1 MRYPILQQL
10 HQHRMARN
18 SEFSS
23 YTFIKNDLTEIG
35 WNVRNP
41 NRDPNGEVYTQQ
53 ECLDHP
59 EIGKQ
64 LGRLK
69 PEYVIKI
76 RENGFWLIEAKATHS
91 QLEQAFDEA
100 VDYANLINK
109 SSLIQVFIISGV
121 AGNDIDG
128 YLIKTAVIH
137 RNGSTQIVEYNSN
150 AITGL
155 LSPDQARSLFDNST
169 NLLNELVSD
178 EKILLSIA
186 EDINEELH
194 LASINKDKRATVMS
208 SILLSMV
215 SDTLPNF
222 SASPSVFIRDI
233 NNRAEDVLIAHS
245 KREFA
250 SQIELSL
257 PQEDAA
263 KAKFKQALTKVYFL
277 LRKINVKAAMNGGQ
291 DILGKFYEVF
301 LKYGN
306 GAKDIGIV
314 LTPRHITK
322 FGCEVI
328 DVKEDDVVYDPACG
342 TGGFLVAAYDKVRT
356 SNPSNLDHFKKHKI
370 FGIEQQANV
379 ATLAIVNMIFR
390 GDGKNNII
398 NEDCFAVN
406 LNRKIRNGEL
416 SAEYITAAPERPPVT
431 KVLMNPPFA
440 LKKNDEKEYKF
451 IEHSLKQMTTGGL
464 LFAVLPIS
472 IMYSGSNNFSWR
484 KRLLESHTLISV
496 ASFSNE
502 LFYPQATVQPITII
516 IKKGIPHPKNQNVA
530 WVRITEDG
538 FKKHK
543 RKRLPTGDTSQIDL
557 VEKHLKD
564 FIVNG
569 ICNKVQGV
577 IEFRPLSKEDTKL
590 ELIPENYIESPVI
603 DNQQITL
610 EMKKVFSEITF
621 QDIKKALNNEN
632 I

>member
-1 MRYPILQQL
+1 
-10 HQHRMARN
+10 MARN
-18 SEFSS
+18 SEFNS
-23 YTFIKNDLTEIG
+23 YTFIKNDLNEIG

-41 NRDPNGEVYTQQ
+41 NRDPLGEVFTQQ

-59 EIGKQ
+59 EIGAQ
-64 LGRLK
+64 LGRQK
-69 PEYVIKI
+69 PEYVVKI
-76 RENGFWLIEAKATHS
+76 RENGFWVIEAKGNHN
-91 QLEQAFDEA
+91 QLEQAFNEA
-100 VDYANLINK
+100 VDYANLINR
-109 SSLIQVFIISGV
+109 SSLIQAFIVSGV

-128 YLIKTAVIH
+128 YLIKTAIIH
-137 RNGSTQIVEYNSN
+137 RNGTTQIVQYNSN
-150 AITGL
+150 SITGL
-155 LSPDQARSLFDNST
+155 LSPDQAKYLFDNST

-186 EDINEELH
+186 EKINEELH
-194 LASINKDKRATVMS
+194 SASINKDKRASVMS

-250 SQIELSL
+250 AQIELSL
-257 PQEDAA
+257 PQEEAA
-263 KAKFKQALTKVYFL
+263 KAKYKQALIKVYFL

-322 FGCEVI
+322 FACEVL
-328 DVKEDDVVYDPACG
+328 DVNENDIVFDPACG
-342 TGGFLVAAYDKVRT
+342 TGGFLVAAYDKVRNN
-356 SNPSNLDHFKKHKI
+356 NPTNLDHFKKHKI
-370 FGIEQQANV
+370 FGVEQQANV

-416 SAEYITAAPERPPVT
+416 SAEYISETPERLPVT

-440 LKKNDEKEYKF
+440 LKKDDEKEYKF
-451 IEHSLKQMTTGGL
+451 IEHSLKQMANGGL

-472 IMYSGSNNFSWR
+472 IMYSSGNNFEWR
-484 KRLLESHTLISV
+484 KRFLQSHTLVSV

-502 LFYPQATVQPITII
+502 LFYPQATVQPVTII
-516 IKKGIPHPKNQNVA
+516 IKKGEPHPTNQKVA
-530 WVRITEDG
+530 WVRVTNDG
-538 FKKHK
+538 FRKHK
-543 RKRLPTGDTSQIDL
+543 RKRLPTGENEQIDL
-557 VEKHLKD
+557 VESRLRD

-569 ICNKVQGV
+569 NDRADLQGV
-577 IEFRPLSKEDTKL
+577 IEFKPISPQDTKL
-590 ELIPENYIESPVI
+590 ELIPENYIDSPLI
-603 DNQQITL
+603 DNSIITL
-610 EMKKVFSEITF
+610 EMKKVFSDITF
-621 QDIKKALNNEN
+621 QGIKKALTNEN

>member
-1 MRYPILQQL
+1 
-10 HQHRMARN
+10 MARN
-18 SEFSS
+18 SEFNS
-23 YTFIKNDLTEIG
+23 YTFIKNDLNEIG

-59 EIGKQ
+59 EIGVQ
-64 LGRLK
+64 LGRQK
-69 PEYVIKI
+69 PEYVVKI
-76 RENGFWLIEAKATHS
+76 RENGFWVIEAKANHN
-91 QLEQAFDEA
+91 QLEQAFNEA
-100 VDYANLINK
+100 VDYANLINS
-109 SSLIQVFIISGV
+109 SSLIQAFIISGV

-137 RNGSTQIVEYNSN
+137 RNGTTQIVQYNSN
-150 AITGL
+150 SITGL
-155 LSPDQARSLFDNST
+155 LGPDQAKYLFDNST
-169 NLLNELVSD
+169 NLLNELISD

-186 EDINEELH
+186 EKINEELH
-194 LASINKDKRATVMS
+194 SASINKDKRASVMS

-222 SASPSVFIRDI
+222 NASPTVFIRDI

-250 SQIELSL
+250 AQIELTL
-257 PQEDAA
+257 PQEEAA
-263 KAKFKQALTKVYFL
+263 KAKYKQALIKVYFL

-291 DILGKFYEVF
+291 DVLGKFYEVF

-314 LTPRHITK
+314 LTPRHITA
-322 FGCEVI
+322 FACEVL
-328 DVKEDDVVYDPACG
+328 DVNESDIVYDPACG
-342 TGGFLVAAYDKVRT
+342 TGGFLVAAYDKVRNN
-356 SNPSNLDHFKKHKI
+356 NPTNLDHFKKHKI

-416 SAEYITAAPERPPVT
+416 SAEYISEAPERPPVT

-440 LKKNDEKEYKF
+440 LKKDDEKEYKF
-451 IEHSLKQMTTGGL
+451 IEHSLKQMANGGL

-472 IMYSGSNNFSWR
+472 IMYSGSNNFDWR
-484 KRLLESHTLISV
+484 KRLLETNTLVSV

-502 LFYPQATVQPITII
+502 LFYPQATVQPVTVI
-516 IKKGIPHPKNQNVA
+516 IKKGEPHMSDQKVA
-530 WVRITEDG
+530 WIRITDDG
-538 FKKHK
+538 FRKHK
-543 RKRLPTGDTSQIDL
+543 RKRLPTGNNEQMDL
-557 VEKHLKD
+557 VENMLRD
-564 FIVNG
+564 FVVNG
-569 ICNKVQGV
+569 NDRNDLQGV
-577 IEFRPLSKEDTKL
+577 IEFKPISSQDTKL
-590 ELIPENYIESPVI
+590 ELIPENYIDSPII
-603 DNQQITL
+603 DNSIITL
-610 EMKKVFSEITF
+610 EMKKVFSDITF
-621 QDIKKALNNEN
+621 QGIKKALTNET

>member
-1 MRYPILQQL
+1 
-10 HQHRMARN
+10 MARN
-18 SEFSS
+18 SEFNS
-23 YTFIKNDLTEIG
+23 YVFIKNDLNELG
-35 WNVRNP
+35 WNIKNP
-41 NRDPNGEVYTQQ
+41 NRDPNGEIYTQQ
-53 ECLDHP
+53 ECLDNS
-59 EIGKQ
+59 EIGEQ

-69 PEYVIKI
+69 PEFVVKI
-76 RENGFWLIEAKATHS
+76 RENGFWVIEAKGSHS
-91 QLEQAFDEA
+91 QLDQAFNEA
-100 VDYANLINK
+100 IDYANLINK
-109 SSLIQVFIISGV
+109 SRLIQAFIVSGV

-137 RNGSTQIVEYNSN
+137 RNRTTQIVQYNSN

-155 LSPDQARSLFDNST
+155 LSPDQAKYLFDNST
-169 NLLNELVSD
+169 HLLNELVSD

-186 EDINEELH
+186 EQINEELH
-194 LASINKDKRATVMS
+194 VASINKDKRASVMS

-222 SASPSVFIRDI
+222 NASPSVFIRDI
-233 NNRAEDVLIAHS
+233 NNRAEDVLIEHS

-250 SQIELSL
+250 DEIELTL

-263 KAKFKQALTKVYFL
+263 KAKYKQALIKVFFL

-291 DILGKFYEVF
+291 DLLGKFYEVF

-314 LTPRHITK
+314 LTPRHITR
-322 FGCEVI
+322 FACEI
-328 DVKEDDVVYDPACG
+328 LDVNENDIVFDPACG
-342 TGGFLVAAYDKVRT
+342 TGGFLVAAYDKVRNN
-356 SNPSNLDHFKKHKI
+356 NPTNLDHFKKHKI

-406 LNRKIRNGEL
+406 LNRKVRNGDL
-416 SAEYITAAPERPPVT
+416 SAEYISLSPERPPVT

-440 LKKNDEKEYKF
+440 LKKDDEKEYKF
-451 IEHSLKQMTTGGL
+451 IEHSLKQMANNGL
-464 LFAVLPIS
+464 LLAVLPIS
-472 IMYSGSNNFSWR
+472 IMYSSGNNFLWR
-484 KRLLESHTLISV
+484 KKLLENNTLISV

-516 IKKGIPHPKNQNVA
+516 IKKGIPHNSEQKIA
-530 WVRITEDG
+530 WVRVTNDG
-538 FKKHK
+538 FRKHK
-543 RKRLPTGDTSQIDL
+543 KKRLPTGDNSQMDL
-557 VEKHLKD
+557 VENILKD

-569 ICNKVQGV
+569 NESTDIQGV
-577 IEFRPLSKEDTKL
+577 IEFKPISEQDNKL
-590 ELIPENYIESPVI
+590 ELIPENYIESPII
-603 DNQQITL
+603 DNHIITM

-621 QDIKKALNNEN
+621 QGIKKALTNE
-632 I
+632 II

>member
-1 MRYPILQQL
+1 
-10 HQHRMARN
+10 MARN
-18 SEFSS
+18 SEFNS
-23 YTFIKNDLTEIG
+23 YTFIKNDLNEIG

-59 EIGKQ
+59 EIGVQ
-64 LGRLK
+64 LGRQK
-69 PEYVIKI
+69 PEYVVKI
-76 RENGFWLIEAKATHS
+76 RENGFWVIEAKANHN
-91 QLEQAFDEA
+91 QIEQAFNEA
-100 VDYANLINK
+100 VDYANLINR
-109 SSLIQVFIISGV
+109 STLIHAFIISGV

-137 RNGSTQIVEYNSN
+137 RNGTTQIVQYNSN
-150 AITGL
+150 SITGL
-155 LSPDQARSLFDNST
+155 LSPDQAKYLFDHST
-169 NLLNELVSD
+169 NLLNELISD

-186 EDINEELH
+186 EKINEELH
-194 LASINKDKRATVMS
+194 SASINKDKRASVMS

-222 SASPSVFIRDI
+222 NASPTVFIRDI

-250 SQIELSL
+250 SQIELTL
-257 PQEDAA
+257 PQEEAA
-263 KAKFKQALTKVYFL
+263 KAKYKQALIKVYFL

-291 DILGKFYEVF
+291 DVLGKFYEVF

-322 FGCEVI
+322 FACEVL
-328 DVKEDDVVYDPACG
+328 DVNENDIVFDPACG
-342 TGGFLVAAYDKVRT
+342 TGGFLVAAYDKVRGN
-356 SNPSNLDHFKKHKI
+356 NPTNLDHFKKHKI

-398 NEDCFAVN
+398 NDDCFAVN

-416 SAEYITAAPERPPVT
+416 SAEYVTESPERPPVT

-440 LKKNDEKEYKF
+440 LKKDDEKEYKF
-451 IEHSLKQMTTGGL
+451 IEHSLKQMTDGGL

-472 IMYSGSNNFSWR
+472 IMYSGSHNYDWR
-484 KRLLESHTLISV
+484 KRLLEKNTLVSV

-502 LFYPQATVQPITII
+502 LFYPQATVQPITVI
-516 IKKGIPHPKNQNVA
+516 IKKGEPHLPNQKIA
-530 WVRITEDG
+530 WVRIIDDG
-538 FKKHK
+538 FRKHK
-543 RKRLPTGDTSQIDL
+543 RKRLPTGNSEQIDL
-557 VEKHLKD
+557 VENMLRD
-564 FIVNG
+564 FIVNANDRNDLQG
-569 ICNKVQGV
+569 I
-577 IEFRPLSKEDTKL
+577 IEFKPISNQDTKL
-590 ELIPENYIESPVI
+590 ELIPENYIDSPI
-603 DNQQITL
+603 IYNEIITL

-621 QDIKKALNNEN
+621 QGIKKVLTNEN